1 MKSFGDWSK
10 QLGFSGAVLSV
21 GLIVTT
27 SSSAWSVSPVPEM
40 VASSQ
45 GKKQG
50 EQGRQREHGENEDFP
65 CSLCVV
71 PDDVSGEDDVE
82 ASIISPPT
90 PLLQGYRVYTSRYQP
105 ANAEFCPPS
114 PPTLGGTG
122 VQSPPELGDLGG
134 FQRLWYTQ

>member
-27 SSSAWSVSPVPEM
+27 SSSAWTASPVPEM

-71 PDDVSGEDDVE
+71 PDGVSGEDDLE
-82 ASIISPPT
+82 SSLTSPPT
-90 PLLQGYRVYTSRYQP
+90 PLLAGEGSFIPIGFSNVTFHTPP
-105 ANAEFCPPS
+105 AP
-114 PPTLGGTG
+114 LIKGGAIKEYVSNSNPIG
-122 VQSPPELGDLGG
+122 I
-134 FQRLWYTQ
+134 RR